1 MSITKPLTNSGTCKP
16 NFLNKPNLTKMCL
29 FYDLRVAQEQSSVIH
44 QYNLCIMLF
53 LKPNTWM
60 YLHVDYLLQVTPV
73 KFM

>member
-1 MSITKPLTNSGTCKP
+1 
-16 NFLNKPNLTKMCL
+16 MCL